1 MADLDELRAFL
12 AVVEHGSAKAAADTL
27 GVPRST
33 LRRRI
38 DALEQRIGATLLWS
52 DAQGT
57 RLSPKG
63 RLMVDEAQ
71 GLLASHAALI
81 ERARRAGSDLDQGEP
96 EPDV

>member
-27 GVPRST
+27 GLARST

-38 DALEQRIGATLLWS
+38 DTLDQRIGSPLFWTDS
-52 DAQGT
+52 QGT

-63 RLMVDEAQ
+63 RLMVEEAQ
-71 GLLASHAALI
+71 AMLVSYATLI
-81 ERARRAGSDLDQGEP
+81 RRVRLDDP
-96 EPDV
+96 ESGQ

>member
-1 MADLDELRAFL
+1 MTDFDELRAFL
-12 AVVEHGSAKAAADTL
+12 AIVEHGSARAAADVL

-38 DALEQRIGATLLWS
+38 DALEQRVGASLLWA

-63 RLMVDEAQ
+63 RLMVEEAEI
-71 GLLASHAALI
+71 LLESHAALF
-81 ERARRAGSDLDQGEP
+81 ERVRQVGGGEA
-96 EPDV
+96 